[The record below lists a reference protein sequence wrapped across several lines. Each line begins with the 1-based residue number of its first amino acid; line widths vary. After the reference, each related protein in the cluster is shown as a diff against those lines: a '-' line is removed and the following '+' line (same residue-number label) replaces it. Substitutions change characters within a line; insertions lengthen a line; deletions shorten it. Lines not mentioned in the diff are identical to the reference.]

1 MVLAASARKTTGLMS
16 GPATTARQ
24 PEKRANASAPIIVV
38 IVCVPTPSGTAL
50 ASSGFCPKIIS
61 LKTQQKTK
69 IISPQISPEVT
80 EAITAWRVMPRRSR
94 SASRHTSTSAA
105 SEEKRGRRGCRKE
118 RPAWMRYGCVV
129 AGASAGCCAWRA
141 SALASPWESEEDWA
155 AGGEEGSTRRRPG
168 VVGRGCEAC
177 TVRDRASAGT
187 GARTR
192 SGRCSGG
199 SMTPGTTPAAFMS
212 TGSMCLS
219 CSRARREPPGCRSR
233 AMDFRRGR
241 GGGAAPRFAI
251 ICLYY
256 VRRALRVNSVR

>member
-80 EAITAWRVMPRRSR
+80 EAITAWRVIPRRWC

-118 RPAWMRYGCVV
+118 RPACGLDAVRVCGGWRQCRLLCVE
-129 AGASAGCCAWRA
+129 SIRA
-141 SALASPWESEEDWA
+141 CFPL
-155 AGGEEGSTRRRPG
+155 GE
-168 VVGRGCEAC
+168 
-177 TVRDRASAGT
+177 
-187 GARTR
+187 
-192 SGRCSGG
+192 
-199 SMTPGTTPAAFMS
+199 
-212 TGSMCLS
+212 
-219 CSRARREPPGCRSR
+219 
-233 AMDFRRGR
+233 
-241 GGGAAPRFAI
+241 
-251 ICLYY
+251 
-256 VRRALRVNSVR
+256 